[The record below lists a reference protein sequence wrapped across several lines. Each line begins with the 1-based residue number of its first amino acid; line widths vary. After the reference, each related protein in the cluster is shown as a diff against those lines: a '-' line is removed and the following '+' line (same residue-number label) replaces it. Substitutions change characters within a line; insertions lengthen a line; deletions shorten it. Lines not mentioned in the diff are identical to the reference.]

1 MFWSV
6 ISINCATVIN
16 NPKIS
21 AVRCLLVADSSSGT
35 GQTLFCMQ
43 LSPGIPAQEAA
54 TLGDMLFLLCALA
67 SKSQLVE
74 VYTDSWCFGCELGPG
89 VCACVP
95 LAETRQGN
103 VLPFRDAWEVMQE
116 WTDMDNPLTKMGW
129 WVAGNKSI
137 PTVELIYR
145 WLIKKF
151 KSVYSFFALI

>member
-21 AVRCLLVADSSSGT
+21 VVCCLLVADSSSGT
-35 GQTLFCMQ
+35 CQTVLHAVVTWDPSSGGSHTGGHAF
-43 LSPGIPAQEAA
+43 
-54 TLGDMLFLLCALA
+54 FLCALA

-89 VCACVP
+89 VCTCVP

-103 VLPFRDAWEVMQE
+103 VLPFRDAREVMQE
-116 WTDMDNPLTKMGW
+116 WTDMDNPLTETGW
-129 WVAGNKSI
+129 WVAGNKSM

-145 WLIKKF
+145 QLIKKF